1 MVSGICAGTEYSESD
16 GDLQTFG
23 SSPDHSVFSHE
34 QGTMHSSLPHKH
46 PSSFFSLVAIMFSGW
61 QNAFIN

>member
-46 PSSFFSLVAIMFSGW
+46 PSSVF
-61 QNAFIN
+61 